1 MTARVEELLSQL
13 EQIDYRN
20 NASPRP
26 PSPTKSD
33 KQLKEQ
39 LSFKRSLTNLLA
51 SPTLQD
57 SNLKTE
63 LQDLEVQL
71 KVLAMQKKK
80 EKLNSTKQCGKISA
94 QAAEHQ
100 IELEKIEKQLASLE
114 AKAENIEKLIK
125 EKQDEKLETFKFAL
139 KPLEDTANT
148 IFEEKEML
156 KKKND
161 ELNSR
166 MDELNSLR
174 QTKTEEL
181 KALLSQRTEYTL
193 NREKLQKHLA
203 EIKEKDHCNYKEYVQ
218 ELETKEILLA
228 IKNRKS
234 KHMMA
239 LKEIEKK
246 LAEIEVKIEKS
257 EEKNETLVRA
267 ESFIPITIEKEIEDM
282 EAYLNTLCKDL
293 NVSNLLNYTK
303 DQMRKKGYQYEEII
317 IKTQMDLIEDKEMQ
331 MEETFRRQKEI
342 MDSKILEMRRAT
354 EEQEVE
360 LYALISNEL
369 PNQQLELALQD
380 MKKGLENMRK
390 EADKVTRAYRAKI
403 NAINRWK
410 AENRGKL
417 LINEQQKCIEDG
429 EVIKIFKRE
438 LQKNIPKLDQWKGIE
453 NVINKYL
460 EKLIERGHNFQDLLD
475 MENERIENQNK
486 MKSALKELEAT
497 RSGLLTDRDSLH
509 KEFLKIITLEK
520 AALKKFENAKSE
532 IDQERN
538 KMIEKITDQNMNNNK
553 SGLLQ
558 IQKSYGD
565 KGIKKIREKETQT
578 VKETQ
583 EKQREGIKKKLDG
596 LSSDI
601 SHWESLITK
610 ADTTLNETLK
620 PEICLIDQE
629 VVRIQQELSVIS
641 QQLKILNDAE
651 EEVAAKLEFLMES
664 KKRDI
669 HRTLHRTLEIHGGDV
684 DTKKIHRLVL
694 IRDKKEAA
702 IKQLIQEKEKIEKEY
717 LEKSKNTEIEELRVK
732 GKLSQVQEILDG
744 EKKLKKKSDTI
755 MNTMSVPQNQVL
767 NEELDENSLKEDSE
781 SSEDSPPGE
790 EMNPRTNRTNRT
802 EDLPLELE
810 ETKEEAS
817 KEDQE
822 TTEVESVTSEAGVN
836 IDMEGLTP
844 AEQEFFKTI
853 IPLLQGVSVYKKLSQ
868 RNSLLVA
875 EYDPLESDNP
885 EQFGF
890 GLRNIKLN
898 KSLTKIEFRH
908 LQRPGVE
915 NFILVESLLAPV
927 IPKHISE
934 MIKAQKKSWLSDSK
948 DGTITPAINKKYKQM
963 KTSGLWNYSDPAF
976 KLKSKEANNY
986 LLFITLEKGGRVE
999 IVATGYSAFKQ
1010 WVDGINALVKFH
1022 KQLGR
1027 LRHKIT

>member
-1 MTARVEELLSQL
+1 MTSRVEELLSQL
-13 EQIDYRN
+13 ERIDYRN
-20 NASPRP
+20 STSPRP
-26 PSPTKSD
+26 SSPSRSE
-33 KQLKEQ
+33 KQIKEQ

-63 LQDLEVQL
+63 LQDLQVQL

-100 IELEKIEKQLASLE
+100 SELEKIEKQLAALE

-125 EKQDEKLETFKFAL
+125 EKQDEKLEAFRFAL

-148 IFEEKEML
+148 ILEEKEML

-161 ELNSR
+161 GLNTR
-166 MDELNSLR
+166 MEELNSLR

-181 KALLSQRTEYTL
+181 KSLLSQRTEYTL
-193 NREKLQKHLA
+193 NREKLQKLLV

-218 ELETKEILLA
+218 ELETKEILSA

-267 ESFIPITIEKEIEDM
+267 ESFIPVTIEKEIEDM
-282 EAYLNTLCKDL
+282 EVYLNTLCKDL
-293 NVSNLLNYTK
+293 NVPNLLNYIK

-369 PNQQLELALQD
+369 PNQQLELALSD
-380 MKKGLENMRK
+380 MQKGLENMRK
-390 EADKVTRAYRAKI
+390 EADRVTRAHRAKM
-403 NAINRWK
+403 NAIGRWK
-410 AENRGKL
+410 MENRAKL

-460 EKLIERGHNFQDLLD
+460 EKLVERGHNFQDLLD

-486 MKSALKELEAT
+486 MKSVLKELEAT

-532 IDQERN
+532 INQERN
-538 KMIEKITDQNMNNNK
+538 KMIEKITDQNMSNNK

-565 KGIKKIREKETQT
+565 KAIKKIREKEVLT

-610 ADTTLNETLK
+610 IDISLNETLK

-629 VVRIQQELSVIS
+629 IVRIQQELSVIS

-651 EEVAAKLEFLMES
+651 EEVSAKLEFLMES

-702 IKQLIQEKEKIEKEY
+702 IKQLIEEKDKIEREY
-717 LEKSKNTEIEELRVK
+717 AEKSKNTEIEENRVK

-744 EKKLKKKSDTI
+744 EKRLKKHAETV
-755 MNTMSVPQNQVL
+755 MNTMSMPQNQVL

-781 SSEDSPPGE
+781 SLEDPPGE
-790 EMNPRTNRTNRT
+790 EINLRTNRT
-802 EDLPLELE
+802 EELPLELE
-810 ETKEEAS
+810 ETKEEVS

-822 TTEVESVTSEAGVN
+822 TTEEESVTSEAGVN
-836 IDMEGLTP
+836 IDMEELSLQ
-844 AEQEFFKTI
+844 EQEFFKTI
-853 IPLLQGVSVYKKLSQ
+853 MPLLQGMNVYKKLSQ

-890 GLRNIKLN
+890 GLRSLKLN

-908 LQRPGVE
+908 LQRPGIE

-934 MIKAQKKSWLSDSK
+934 MIKAQKKNWLSDGK

-963 KTSGLWNYSDPAF
+963 KTSGLMNYLDPAF

-986 LLFITLEKGGRVE
+986 LLFITLEKGGRIE
-999 IVATGYSAFKQ
+999 IVTTGYSAFKQ
-1010 WVDGINALVKFH
+1010 WVDGINTLVKFR